1 MGTAIWLAQEKALSP
16 LKKYG
21 WRQLASL
28 GLLAERAAGPCQGT
42 VRTGR
47 EGDAVVREAAVRAAH
62 GHAEEAVV
70 ALTGHVEAPSAA
82 GS

>member
-1 MGTAIWLAQEKALSP
+1 MAGAGEGAVAVEVLRV
-16 LKKYG
+16 
-21 WRQLASL
+21 RQLASL